1 LKVIFFE
8 TVEEP
13 VNSKFIQILSTM
25 LLSLIPKLPAK
36 DLDATRDF
44 YVNILGFKL
53 LSQYPEYIILVRDGV
68 EVHFYPNVH
77 VIPEQSDYMVY
88 VRVNNID
95 ELYRELTGKGA
106 RKADYGILE
115 NKPWGQRE
123 FSVTDING
131 NCLTFGQKESSE

>member
-1 LKVIFFE
+1 
-8 TVEEP
+8 
-13 VNSKFIQILSTM
+13 M